1 MAVAPMFHVVHPLQK
16 FRHRAHGRT
25 AFLNGERDA
34 LKINRVLYEYS
45 YCAGHGEPKAAE
57 EVVGPLLDV
66 VVYSDVDLCHG
77 SFLLCVGMISNIYMQ
92 RQDSAIQI
100 IEL

>member
-1 MAVAPMFHVVHPLQK
+1 MAVASMFHVVYPLQK
-16 FRHRAHGRT
+16 FRHRAHGRV
-25 AFLNGERDA
+25 ALLNGKRDA
-34 LKINRVLYEYS
+34 LEINGVLYEYS

-77 SFLLCVGMISNIYMQ
+77 SFSPLRGYDIKYLYATS
-92 RQDSAIQI
+92 RQCYTNY
-100 IEL
+100 

>member
-1 MAVAPMFHVVHPLQK
+1 MAVTSMFHVVHPLQK

-34 LKINRVLYEYS
+34 LKIKGVLYEYS

-77 SFLLCVGMISNIYMQ
+77 SFSPLRGYDIKYLYATS
-92 RQDSAIQI
+92 RQCYTNY
-100 IEL
+100 